1 MLMVPTELRNSP
13 IHGIGVFSLRPV
25 KKNKTVWRFDSRV
38 DKVYSVDEVNSL
50 PDVFTDMLCIYGYWQ
65 KKNELFVLHGD
76 FARFVNHFKKPNL
89 RAFGPAFDDWVAIRD
104 IKAGEELTV
113 DYRAACDYVK
123 ETGRL
128 AP

>member
-1 MLMVPTELRNSP
+1 MLMVPTELRPSR
-13 IHGIGVFSLRPV
+13 IHGVGVFSLKPI
-25 KKNKTVWRFDSRV
+25 KKGKIVWHFDSRV
-38 DKVYSVDEVNSL
+38 DRVYAPDEVNSL
-50 PDVFTDMLCIYGYWQ
+50 PDVFTDMLQIYGYWLE
-65 KKNELFVLHGD
+65 KNELFVLMGD
-76 FARFVNHFKKPNL
+76 FARFVNHSIKPNL
-89 RAFGPAFDDWVAIRD
+89 RALGPAFDDWRAARD

>member
-1 MLMVPTELRNSP
+1 MLIVPTELRASK
-13 IHGIGVFSLRPV
+13 IHGIGVFTLKPV
-25 KKNKTVWRFDSRV
+25 KKGQVVWRFDTRV
-38 DKVYSVDEVNSL
+38 DIVYSVDEVNSL

-65 KKNELFVLHGD
+65 EENELFMLQGD
-76 FARFVNHFKKPNL
+76 FARHINHSKQSNL
-89 RAFGPAFDDWVAIRD
+89 QALGVAFDNWIAARD

-113 DYRAACDYVK
+113 DYSKACDYVK